1 VRPQAQ
7 ATSASHDSV
16 MSHEFSIISRLW
28 SCIPTISKTLVYI
41 AVLVVLPKGNVA
53 SQAPRP
59 SNAGQALAPAKTSHA
74 PESYERLYLG
84 TELKSQKDLQH
95 ALESYIGVGNVE
107 RNIVLSVLTS
117 DMDNVVQDYCV
128 QTAKNWMFHLK
139 NVGRANHVL
148 LIGAEP
154 MVCMRLWNESIPCY
168 VDMMSSRGLKGI
180 QDEGVKQVPN
190 GVQGVLKWFFSDQ
203 LINLGYNVLYMDTD
217 SVALRD
223 PFHEFVESDGY
234 EFMAMSEQDTS
245 PYNRR
250 MDVLE
255 RKCPMFDFGGV
266 DVYEEPV
273 KLCASTRVFFL
284 RATESTKI
292 LTKAMLAAMNGNT
305 KENTWWEA
313 KLVQKVALV
322 YAWAEGWTPG
332 LRIKILDLAKYCTV
346 KVLDLR
352 IQAKQSVTDVVVLHS
367 GAIAIKDR
375 PLALSHVHQWD
386 PDAWTIKVASAGHVT
401 EDGWWQRG
409 RGVNFAPYWIAG
421 HTPHHVQVKEQ
432 ILDEST
438 QLSDGGVV
446 SSSSPY
452 RHTAMYP
459 GAPLPGVQNSDISA
473 NNIEHDTNRKF
484 LLQSRHKRNV
494 PWPNPPLP
502 PPAIPPPMSVVVAG
516 ERMWK

>member
-1 VRPQAQ
+1 
-7 ATSASHDSV
+7 
-16 MSHEFSIISRLW
+16 
-28 SCIPTISKTLVYI
+28 
-41 AVLVVLPKGNVA
+41 
-53 SQAPRP
+53 
-59 SNAGQALAPAKTSHA
+59 
-74 PESYERLYLG
+74 
-84 TELKSQKDLQH
+84 
-95 ALESYIGVGNVE
+95 
-107 RNIVLSVLTS
+107 
-117 DMDNVVQDYCV
+117 
-128 QTAKNWMFHLK
+128 
-139 NVGRANHVL
+139 
-148 LIGAEP
+148 
-154 MVCMRLWNESIPCY
+154 
-168 VDMMSSRGLKGI
+168 
-180 QDEGVKQVPN
+180 VKQVPN

-346 KVLDLR
+346 KVCP
-352 IQAKQSVTDVVVLHS
+352 KQLVVGV
-367 GAIAIKDR
+367 
-375 PLALSHVHQWD
+375 LALQIEWYNSLHLCFAILLRFLQSKRPASGTVSHSLQTGSARTSCALPPLTD
-386 PDAWTIKVASAGHVT
+386 YKVAT
-401 EDGWWQRG
+401 LQF
-409 RGVNFAPYWIAG
+409 GV
-421 HTPHHVQVKEQ
+421 
-432 ILDEST
+432 
-438 QLSDGGVV
+438 
-446 SSSSPY
+446 
-452 RHTAMYP
+452 R
-459 GAPLPGVQNSDISA
+459 
-473 NNIEHDTNRKF
+473 
-484 LLQSRHKRNV
+484 
-494 PWPNPPLP
+494 
-502 PPAIPPPMSVVVAG
+502 
-516 ERMWK
+516 